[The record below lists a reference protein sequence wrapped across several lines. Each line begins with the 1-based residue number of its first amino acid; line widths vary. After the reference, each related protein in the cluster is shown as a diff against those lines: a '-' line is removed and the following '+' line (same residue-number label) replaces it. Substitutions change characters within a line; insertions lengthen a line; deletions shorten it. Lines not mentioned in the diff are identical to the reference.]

1 MTRWSHGLPDQDT
14 KKIRANLRTA
24 QVTVIVRAATRI
36 TPAAVRMIRTGP
48 PAALST
54 TILVPLPLRMTILTI
69 QNTEMS
75 LKIIW
80 LGRDEMRGALA
91 ELGGMG
97 TIYRDLILVDTKII
111 MTMMILAVLL
121 LATAL
126 ECLEVVGIDN
136 SNRVDWQVFCP
147 EG

>member
-1 MTRWSHGLPDQDT
+1 
-14 KKIRANLRTA
+14 
-24 QVTVIVRAATRI
+24 
-36 TPAAVRMIRTGP
+36 MIP
-48 PAALST
+48 
-54 TILVPLPLRMTILTI
+54 VPLPLRMTILTN
-69 QNTEMS
+69 QKTEMS
-75 LKIIW
+75 LKITW
-80 LGRDEMRGALA
+80 LGREEMRGALA

-97 TIYRDLILVDTKII
+97 TIYRDLILVDIKI

-126 ECLEVVGIDN
+126 ECLEVAGIDN

>member
-1 MTRWSHGLPDQDT
+1 MTRPNHALPDRDT
-14 KKIRANLRTA
+14 N
-24 QVTVIVRAATRI
+24 IVRVGHPTWLVTRTVHATIRI
-36 TPAAVRMIRTGP
+36 TLVATHTTQTGP
-48 PAALST
+48 PVALGT
-54 TILVPLPLRMTILTI
+54 MILVPLPLRMTILMI
-69 QNTEMS
+69 LSKEMS
-75 LKIIW
+75 LQNLC
-80 LGRDEMRGALA
+80 LGREEMRGALA

-97 TIYRDLILVDTKII
+97 TIYRDLILVDIKI

-126 ECLEVVGIDN
+126 ECLEVAGIDN

>member
-1 MTRWSHGLPDQDT
+1 MTRWNQGHPDRDMNIVRAGLLTD
-14 KKIRANLRTA
+14 
-24 QVTVIVRAATRI
+24 QVTVIIRAAIRI
-36 TPAAVRMIRTGP
+36 TPAAVRTTRTGP
-48 PAALST
+48 PAALGT
-54 TILVPLPLRMTILTI
+54 MILVPLPLRMTILMI
-69 QNTEMS
+69 LSTEMS
-75 LKIIW
+75 LQNIW
-80 LGRDEMRGALA
+80 LGREEMKGALA

-97 TIYRDLILVDTKII
+97 TIHRDPILVVKTI

>member
-1 MTRWSHGLPDQDT
+1 MNIVRAGLLTD
-14 KKIRANLRTA
+14 
-24 QVTVIVRAATRI
+24 QVTVIERTAIRI
-36 TPAAVRMIRTGP
+36 NPTAVRTTRTGP
-48 PAALST
+48 PAALGT
-54 TILVPLPLRMTILTI
+54 MILVPLPLRMTILTN

-80 LGRDEMRGALA
+80 LGKEEMRGALA

-97 TIYRDLILVDTKII
+97 TIYRDLILVDIKI

-126 ECLEVVGIDN
+126 ECLEVAGIDN

>member
-1 MTRWSHGLPDQDT
+1 MTRWNQGHPDRDMNIVRAGLLTD
-14 KKIRANLRTA
+14 
-24 QVTVIVRAATRI
+24 QVTVIIRAAIRI
-36 TPAAVRMIRTGP
+36 TPAAVCTIRTGP
-48 PAALST
+48 PAALGT

-80 LGRDEMRGALA
+80 LGREEMRGALA

-97 TIYRDLILVDTKII
+97 TIYRDLILVDIKI